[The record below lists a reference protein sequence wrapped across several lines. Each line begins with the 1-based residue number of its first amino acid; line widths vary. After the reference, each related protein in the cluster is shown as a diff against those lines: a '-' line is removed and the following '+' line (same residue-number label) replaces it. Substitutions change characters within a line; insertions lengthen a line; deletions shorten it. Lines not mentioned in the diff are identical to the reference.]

1 MNQEQTESHY
11 EELMGRVREVTSKLV
26 GNEALE
32 NTGKGQAS
40 ISDVEE
46 ETKDDN

>member
-1 MNQEQTESHY
+1 MNQEQAKSDY
-11 EELMGRVREVTSKLV
+11 EELMDRLRKVTSKLV

-32 NTGKGQAS
+32 NTGKGQVS

-46 ETKDDN
+46 AAKDEG